1 MSGGVRLEPGQVFAG
16 DYRIV
21 RPLAAGGM
29 GAVYVADQLS
39 TGKARALKVMRAE
52 LVDDLDARRR
62 FEQEARVGARVASD
76 HVVEIHAAG
85 VDGETGLPFLVMEL
99 LVGEDLA
106 SAIERSGP
114 MPPSAVLAIFEQLCH
129 AIGAAHGAGVVHRD
143 LKPENV
149 FLAKPR
155 RAREASVDV
164 KVLDFGIAKVV
175 EESASR
181 KKSTQS
187 IGTPLWMAPEQT
199 ELRSVVSPR
208 TDVWALGLI
217 AYYMLTGRPFWLAA
231 SSDEATMTQLFRE
244 VLMGPLPPP
253 SARASEQGAPAP
265 PAAFD
270 AVFARAVCRDRD
282 RRYADA
288 SQFVEALRGALGG
301 QAVVAPGDAASG
313 YEVTAPSDP
322 RLRAAVSA
330 AGGASAAA
338 ASPAFAPAATEPQP
352 RPSSGGHAVPIV
364 TDFWSDI
371 GGVSLVRA
379 VMIGGVLVFGP
390 LGACLARRA
399 MTPSSTRA
407 IEPPAPIS
415 VVAPPPS
422 GSVAVAGVC
431 ARRVCTVS
439 VAAAGGLTQEQV
451 TQSVERASF
460 RFDDCMRA
468 GRSRPR
474 GGTVVVRFHVSA
486 GAAVNRS
493 VEAADTTGGLDQC
506 VERQLAS
513 VAFPSVEAP
522 TSVTYTLK
530 LNPNGT

>member
-1 MSGGVRLEPGQVFAG
+1 
-16 DYRIV
+16 
-21 RPLAAGGM
+21 M

-187 IGTPLWMAPEQT
+187 IGTP
-199 ELRSVVSPR
+199 
-208 TDVWALGLI
+208 
-217 AYYMLTGRPFWLAA
+217 
-231 SSDEATMTQLFRE
+231 
-244 VLMGPLPPP
+244 
-253 SARASEQGAPAP
+253 
-265 PAAFD
+265 
-270 AVFARAVCRDRD
+270 
-282 RRYADA
+282 
-288 SQFVEALRGALGG
+288 
-301 QAVVAPGDAASG
+301 
-313 YEVTAPSDP
+313 
-322 RLRAAVSA
+322 
-330 AGGASAAA
+330 
-338 ASPAFAPAATEPQP
+338 
-352 RPSSGGHAVPIV
+352 
-364 TDFWSDI
+364 
-371 GGVSLVRA
+371 
-379 VMIGGVLVFGP
+379 
-390 LGACLARRA
+390 
-399 MTPSSTRA
+399 
-407 IEPPAPIS
+407 
-415 VVAPPPS
+415 
-422 GSVAVAGVC
+422 
-431 ARRVCTVS
+431 
-439 VAAAGGLTQEQV
+439 
-451 TQSVERASF
+451 
-460 RFDDCMRA
+460 
-468 GRSRPR
+468 
-474 GGTVVVRFHVSA
+474 
-486 GAAVNRS
+486 AVNRS